1 MNPTH
6 ARAAAAQQLMQ
17 RNRELLLQAFPA
29 QPPGRVGFPR
39 SATFRWLAAR
49 LSGKAL
55 VSTLL
60 SAAVLRPS
68 WMRLLGLLLMRR
80 RGR

>member
-1 MNPTH
+1 MNSTQV
-6 ARAAAAQQLMQ
+6 RAAEAQQLMQ

-29 QPPGRVGFPR
+29 KPSARDGFPR

-68 WMRLLGLLLMRR
+68 WMRLLGLLLRRR